1 VRHEVLP
8 VGNVLLVKVI
18 QQELTLLHL
27 LVLKLLG
34 LKRPTVLEAV
44 LLPYFLFLLVLV
56 AAYDQVEFLQD
67 LHGLVPLPF
76 VVQILSNLFD

>member
-18 QQELTLLHL
+18 QQELTLLHF

-34 LKRPTVLEAV
+34 LKRPTVLVAV
-44 LLPYFLFLLVLV
+44 LLPFFLFLLVLV

>member
-8 VGNVLLVKVI
+8 VGNVLLVQVI
-18 QQELTLLHL
+18 QQELTLLHF

-34 LKRPTVLEAV
+34 LKRPTVLVAV

>member
-1 VRHEVLP
+1 MRHEVLP
-8 VGNVLLVKVI
+8 VGNVLLVQVI
-18 QQELTLLHL
+18 QQELTLLHF

-34 LKRPTVLEAV
+34 LKRPTVLVAV

>member
-8 VGNVLLVKVI
+8 VGYVLLVQVI
-18 QQELTLLHL
+18 QQELTLLHF

-34 LKRPTVLEAV
+34 LKRPTVLVAV